1 MMAVAFVVG
10 QVAAGFVDP
19 ELSHG
24 AWPMVLPMA
33 LAGVALVLIAFAWL
47 PRLPPAHPRKESP

>member
-10 QVAAGFVDP
+10 QVAAGFIDP

-24 AWPMVLPMA
+24 AWPMVVPMV

-47 PRLPPAHPRKESP
+47 PRLPSTHPRK